1 VNGAIETY
9 LKLLFKWN
17 RAYRLTAFESLEEA
31 RSIGVEPSLALKDEL
46 PQGAEV
52 LDVGSGG
59 GFPAIPLALV
69 RPDLHITCTEPSRGK
84 AAFLR
89 EAKVHLGLNLEVEA
103 APVEWLLD
111 GPSRTWQV
119 ITVRGVNLRR
129 GLLKRLVAS
138 LPPGG
143 LLAIWS
149 GGEREANYADWAR
162 SGGLE
167 VEERLIAS
175 TPPITLLLARVP
187 RGTMGGEARPQ
198 AN

>member
-1 VNGAIETY
+1 VNGSIEAY
-9 LKLLFKWN
+9 LTLLFKWN

-46 PQGAEV
+46 PHGAEV

-69 RPDLHITCTEPSRGK
+69 RPDLHFTCTEPSLGK
-84 AAFLR
+84 AAFLK

-103 APVEWLLD
+103 VAAETLLRD
-111 GPSRTWQV
+111 TPGPWQA

-129 GLLKRLVAS
+129 GVLKRLIAS

-149 GGEREANYADWAR
+149 GGEREANYAEWAR

-167 VEERLIAS
+167 IEERRLAS

-187 RGTMGGEARPQ
+187 RGTTAPDAGPEVV
-198 AN
+198 

>member
-1 VNGAIETY
+1 VNGAIENY
-9 LKLLFKWN
+9 LTLLFKWN
-17 RAYRLTAFESLEEA
+17 RAYRLTAFETREEA

-46 PQGAEV
+46 PEGAEV

-59 GFPAIPLALV
+59 GFPAVPLALV

-103 APVEWLLD
+103 SPVEWLLD

-129 GLLKRLVAS
+129 GLLKRLIAS

-149 GGEREANYADWAR
+149 GGEREVHYAEWSRAA
-162 SGGLE
+162 GLQ
-167 VEERLIAS
+167 VEERQLAAR
-175 TPPITLLLARVP
+175 PPITLLLARVP
-187 RGTMGGEARPQ
+187 RGTKGGEPQ
-198 AN
+198 P